1 MISRIGTR
9 GGNMTKEVH
18 GIEYYREIGKRRKE
32 GNPSIKKQDE
42 LKEADQQRAL
52 LTKKLRL

>member
-42 LKEADQQRAL
+42 LKEAD
-52 LTKKLRL
+52 KLINNGRC

>member
-1 MISRIGTR
+1 VV
-9 GGNMTKEVH
+9 KEVH
-18 GIEYYREIGKRRKE
+18 GIEYYEEIGKRRKQ

-52 LTKKLRL
+52 LTKRLRV